1 MNETLKALYDSFYQP
16 LDLTAEKQEVESC
29 HRQLIEKLDKPERK
43 PVLRIIDAKDRSAEL
58 LSIDS
63 FICGFE
69 LACKLAAELDH
80 YKQKSERP
88 VSKRFGPGARS
99 ACQDAEE

>member
-43 PVLRIIDAKDRSAEL
+43 LVLRIIDAKDRSAEL

-88 VSKRFGPGARS
+88 VSKRFGET
-99 ACQDAEE
+99 AENSV